1 MNIYERIK
9 ALRIKNGMSQYDLA
23 LKVGYEGRSAISKVE
38 QGKRDISQSM
48 IVKYADAL
56 GVTPAYLL
64 YGDEEGENQR
74 STSQSTIFDE
84 RMTKFA
90 TLFSKLTLEQQD
102 LIIVQIK
109 GILNSNTYRM
119 QTPTPDTI
127 RVFKAARSSDNH
139 APEIVEMT
147 REELAELE
155 NAPETDEDLM

>member
-64 YGDEEGENQR
+64 YGDEEQETPATDNGNGRTTE
-74 STSQSTIFDE
+74 FDE
-84 RMTKFA
+84 
-90 TLFSKLTLEQQD
+90 LFQKLTAEQQM
-102 LIIVQIK
+102 LVISQIK
-109 GILNSNTYRM
+109 GILSN
-119 QTPTPDTI
+119 Q
-127 RVFKAARSSDNH
+127 
-139 APEIVEMT
+139 
-147 REELAELE
+147 
-155 NAPETDEDLM
+155 